1 MHKDHRPACHAFRLE
16 KVKGLPRARAVFDPL
31 LRPRTQ
37 TFAKG
42 FGLLLPTGRIGI
54 CTLDMGCV
62 GIGIIQL
69 HGADPLN
76 VNWTIIPIVALG
88 SQTNS
93 RRMHMTASTTDLKSM
108 LKDPSLLETRAYIGG
123 KWVDGEDGTFDVT
136 NPSRGDVVAK
146 VANLSRA
153 QVAGAIAQAEAAQKE
168 WAKWTGKERAAV
180 MRKWFDLMMANQ
192 DDLGMIL
199 TAEQGKPLAEAKG
212 EIAYGASFIEF
223 FGEQAKRI
231 YGETIPGHQR
241 DKRITVIKQPI
252 GVAASI
258 TPWNFPNAMIT
269 RKAAP
274 ALAAGCAFVARPAAE
289 TPLSAIVMG
298 VLAERAG
305 IPAGVFNVVPSSSS
319 SAIGKEFCENPAV
332 RKLTFTGSTE
342 VGRILM
348 KQAADQVMKCSM
360 ELGGNAPFIV
370 FDDADL
376 DAAVEGAILCKFRN
390 NGQTCVC
397 ANRIYVQAGVYD
409 AFAAKLVKAVEK
421 LKVGDGFEEGVALGP
436 LINPAAGEK
445 VKEHIDD
452 AKAKGATIALGANGA
467 MDGNFLAP
475 TIMTGVTQ
483 DMKVAQEETFGP
495 LAPLFKFDTEDDVIA
510 MANDTIFG
518 LASYFYAKD
527 LSRVYK
533 VAEALE
539 YGIVGVN
546 TGLISTEVA
555 PFGGV
560 KQSGLGREGSHHGIE
575 DYLEMKYICMS
586 V

>member
-1 MHKDHRPACHAFRLE
+1 MQVTAIS
-16 KVKGLPRARAVFDPL
+16 KGYDVRDFPE
-31 LRPRTQ
+31 
-37 TFAKG
+37 
-42 FGLLLPTGRIGI
+42 
-54 CTLDMGCV
+54 
-62 GIGIIQL
+62 
-69 HGADPLN
+69 
-76 VNWTIIPIVALG
+76 
-88 SQTNS
+88 TN
-93 RRMHMTASTTDLKSM
+93 LKSL
-108 LKDPSLLETRAYIGG
+108 LKDPSLLETRAYVAGQ
-123 KWVDGEDGTFDVT
+123 WVQGDNGTFDVV
-136 NPSRGDVVAK
+136 NPARGDVIAK
-146 VANLSRA
+146 VADLSRA
-153 QVAGAIAQAEAAQKE
+153 QVAGAISQAQSAQKE
-168 WAKWTGKERAAV
+168 WASWTGKERAAV
-180 MRKWFDLMMANQ
+180 LRDWFDLIMQNA
-192 DDLGMIL
+192 DDLATIL
-199 TAEQGKPLAEAKG
+199 TAEQGKPHAEAKG
-212 EIAYGASFIEF
+212 EIVYGASFIEF
-223 FGEQAKRI
+223 MGEQAKRV

-241 DKRITVIKQPI
+241 DKRITVLKQPI

-269 RKAAP
+269 RKVAP
-274 ALAAGCAFVARPAAE
+274 ALAVGCAFVARPATE
-289 TPLSAIVMG
+289 TPLSATALA

-305 IPAGVFNVVPSSSS
+305 IPAGVFNVLPSSSAS
-319 SAIGKEFCENPAV
+319 EIGKEFCENPSV

-348 KQAADQVMKCSM
+348 KQAADNVMKCSM

-376 DAAVEGAILCKFRN
+376 DAAVEGAMLCKFRN

-409 AFAAKLVKAVEK
+409 AFAQKLKAAVEN
-421 LKVGDGFEEGVALGP
+421 LHVGDGLTEGTTTGP
-436 LINPAAGEK
+436 LINEEAVEK
-445 VKEHIDD
+445 VIEHMNDVVGHGGEILS
-452 AKAKGATIALGANGA
+452 G
-467 MDGNFLAP
+467 GNRHAHGGTFFEP
-475 TIMTGVTQ
+475 TIVTGVTQ

-495 LAPLFKFDTEDDVIA
+495 LAPLFKFQDEDEVIE

-546 TGLISTEVA
+546 TGIISTELG

-586 V
+586 I

>member
-1 MHKDHRPACHAFRLE
+1 M
-16 KVKGLPRARAVFDPL
+16 
-31 LRPRTQ
+31 
-37 TFAKG
+37 
-42 FGLLLPTGRIGI
+42 
-54 CTLDMGCV
+54 LD
-62 GIGIIQL
+62 
-69 HGADPLN
+69 A
-76 VNWTIIPIVALG
+76 
-88 SQTNS
+88 
-93 RRMHMTASTTDLKSM
+93 TTDLKS
-108 LKDPSLLETRAYIGG
+108 LLSKPELLATKAYIGG
-123 KWVDGEDGTFDVT
+123 QWVDGDNGTFAVS
-136 NPSRGDVVAK
+136 NPARGDIVAE
-146 VANLSRA
+146 VADVSRA
-153 QVAGAIAQAEAAQKE
+153 QVTGAIAQAEAAQKK
-168 WAKWTGKERAAV
+168 WAEYTGKERAAIL
-180 MRKWFDLMMANQ
+180 RGWFDLMMENAE
-192 DDLGMIL
+192 DLGKIL
-199 TAEQGKPLAEAKG
+199 TAEQGKPLPEAIG

-223 FGEQAKRI
+223 FGEQAKRV

-241 DKRITVIKQPI
+241 DKRIMVLKQPI

-289 TPLSAIVMG
+289 TPLSALVLA
-298 VLAERAG
+298 VLAEQAG
-305 IPAGVFNVVPSSSS
+305 IPAGVFNVVPSSRASEV
-319 SAIGKEFCENPAV
+319 GQEFCENPAV

-342 VGRILM
+342 VGRILLR
-348 KQAADQVMKCSM
+348 QAADQVMKCSM

-376 DAAVEGAILCKFRN
+376 DAAVEGAMMCKFRN

-409 AFAAKLVKAVEK
+409 EFAAKLKAAVEA
-421 LKVGDGFEEGVALGP
+421 LNVGDGLADGTTTGP
-436 LINPAAGEK
+436 LINDEAVMK
-445 VKEHIDD
+445 VQEHIEDV
-452 AKAKGATIALGANGA
+452 TANGGTILTGGLPH
-467 MDGNFLAP
+467 DLGGTFFQP
-475 TIMTGVTQ
+475 TIVTGVTQ

-495 LAPLFKFDTEDDVIA
+495 LAPLFKFEDVDDVIA

-546 TGLISTEVA
+546 TGIISTELG

-560 KQSGLGREGSHHGIE
+560 KQSGLGREGSHHGME

>member
-1 MHKDHRPACHAFRLE
+1 MKD
-16 KVKGLPRARAVFDPL
+16 
-31 LRPRTQ
+31 
-37 TFAKG
+37 
-42 FGLLLPTGRIGI
+42 I
-54 CTLDMGCV
+54 
-62 GIGIIQL
+62 
-69 HGADPLN
+69 LN
-76 VNWTIIPIVALG
+76 
-88 SQTNS
+88 
-93 RRMHMTASTTDLKSM
+93 TDLKSL

-123 KWVDGEDGTFDVT
+123 QWVDGDNGTFDVT
-136 NPSRGDVVAK
+136 NPARGDVIAQVAD
-146 VANLSRA
+146 LSRA
-153 QVAGAIAQAEAAQKE
+153 QVAGAIAQAETAQKE
-168 WAKWTGKERAAV
+168 WSKWTGKERAAV
-180 MRKWFDLMMANQ
+180 MRKWFDLMMENA
-192 DDLGMIL
+192 DDLATIL
-199 TAEQGKPLAEAKG
+199 TAEQGKPHAEAKG
-212 EIAYGASFIEF
+212 EIGYGASFIEF
-223 FGEQAKRI
+223 MGEQAKRV

-241 DKRITVIKQPI
+241 DKRITVLKQPI

-274 ALAAGCAFVARPAAE
+274 ALAVGCSFVARPAKE

-305 IPAGVFNVVPSSSS
+305 IPAGAFNVVTSSSS
-319 SAIGKEFCENPAV
+319 SEIGKEFCENPAV

-342 VGRILM
+342 VGRILL

-376 DAAVEGAILCKFRN
+376 DAAVEGAMLCKFRN

-409 AFAAKLVKAVEK
+409 AFAEKLKAAVEK
-421 LKVGDGFEEGVALGP
+421 LKVGDGLEEGVTTGP
-436 LINPAAGEK
+436 LINMEAVEK
-445 VKEHIDD
+445 VKEHMNDVVEHGGAILTGG
-452 AKAKGATIALGANGA
+452 KEHEKGGT
-467 MDGNFLAP
+467 FFEP
-475 TIMTGVTQ
+475 TIVTGVTQ
-483 DMKVAQEETFGP
+483 KMKVATEETFGP
-495 LAPLFKFDTEDDVIA
+495 LAPLFKFEDEDEVIE

-546 TGLISTEVA
+546 TGIISTEVG

>member
-1 MHKDHRPACHAFRLE
+1 M
-16 KVKGLPRARAVFDPL
+16 
-31 LRPRTQ
+31 
-37 TFAKG
+37 
-42 FGLLLPTGRIGI
+42 
-54 CTLDMGCV
+54 LD
-62 GIGIIQL
+62 
-69 HGADPLN
+69 A
-76 VNWTIIPIVALG
+76 
-88 SQTNS
+88 
-93 RRMHMTASTTDLKSM
+93 TTDLKSL
-108 LKDPSLLETRAYIGG
+108 LKDPDLLATKAYIGG
-123 KWVDGEDGTFDVT
+123 TWVDGENGTFGVT
-136 NPSRGDVVAK
+136 NPARGDTIAEVAD
-146 VANLSRA
+146 LSRA
-153 QVAGAIAQAEAAQKE
+153 QVAGAIAQAEAAQKG
-168 WAKWTGKERAAV
+168 WAAMTGKERAAIL
-180 MRKWFDLMMANQ
+180 RKWFDLMMEHA
-192 DDLGMIL
+192 DDLATIL
-199 TAEQGKPLAEAKG
+199 TAEQGKPHPEAKG
-212 EIAYGASFIEF
+212 EIVYGASFVEF

-241 DKRITVIKQPI
+241 DKRILVLKQPI

-274 ALAAGCAFVARPAAE
+274 ALAAGCSFVARPARE
-289 TPLSAIVMG
+289 TPLSALVLG

-319 SAIGKEFCENPAV
+319 SEIGKEFCENPAV

-342 VGRILM
+342 IGRILLR
-348 KQAADQVMKCSM
+348 QAADQVMKCSM

-376 DAAVEGAILCKFRN
+376 DAAVEGAMMCKFRN

-409 AFAAKLVKAVEK
+409 AFAAKLKAAVEK
-421 LKVGDGFEEGVALGP
+421 LKVGDGLTEGVTTGP
-436 LINPAAGEK
+436 LINADAVAK
-445 VKEHIDD
+445 VEEHVADVTAHGGKILTGGKPHD
-452 AKAKGATIALGANGA
+452 LGGT
-467 MDGNFLAP
+467 FFQP
-475 TIMTGVTQ
+475 TIVTGVTQ
-483 DMKVAQEETFGP
+483 DMKVATEETFGP
-495 LAPLFKFDTEDDVIA
+495 LAPLFKFEDVDEVIA

-518 LASYFYAKD
+518 LASYFYARD

-546 TGLISTEVA
+546 TGIISTEVA

-575 DYLEMKYICMS
+575 DYLEMKYICLS
-586 V
+586 I